1 MVIDQGLKL
10 TKKQIQDYKDGLEE
24 TKDNE
29 DE

>member
-1 MVIDQGLKL
+1 LKL